1 MKKQADKE
9 RISPVF
15 FLFRHGI
22 TRNSR
27 EKNKGNVTKAIG
39 NITPN
44 KINPCNMRLMKQ
56 QIR

>member
-22 TRNSR
+22 TRISR
-27 EKNKGNVTKAIG
+27 KKD
-39 NITPN
+39 
-44 KINPCNMRLMKQ
+44 KINPYLSV
-56 QIR
+56 